1 MMRKLVIPALV
12 IALCSLIYLFIG
24 NDKVSV
30 IDAHYDG
37 NTAKIIVDNLPFA
50 ESRKIDWWKNNRE
63 KILDK
68 YNIPSGNNTPFLIAI
83 YALGKGYQAQGN
95 EDRLCFSDMKPPKN
109 CIDKNILMMIWRTRE
124 GGVKYQF

>member
-1 MMRKLVIPALV
+1 MQPHL
-12 IALCSLIYLFIG
+12 SFFG

-37 NTAKIIVDNLPFA
+37 NTAQIIVNNLPSA
-50 ESRKIDWWKNNRE
+50 ESRKIEWWTNNRE

-83 YALGKGYQAQGN
+83 YALGKGYQAQGS

-109 CIDKNILMMIWRTRE
+109 CIDKNILMMIWQTRE